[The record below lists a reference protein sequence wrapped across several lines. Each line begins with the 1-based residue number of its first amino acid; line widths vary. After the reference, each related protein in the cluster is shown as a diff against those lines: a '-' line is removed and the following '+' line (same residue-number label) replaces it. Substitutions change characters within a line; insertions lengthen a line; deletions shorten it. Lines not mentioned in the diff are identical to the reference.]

1 MARMLLL
8 AHASAALSAP
18 GTFSVTDYG
27 GVGDGRTLNTR
38 AFAAAFGAAH
48 AYYLASGAPGTVLAD
63 AGTFLS
69 GQIVL
74 LSGTTLS
81 VGPGAVLLASANASD
96 YPAAQAQWAFLYSSG
111 ATDIAVTGGGVV
123 NGNFEAYIGGFVAA
137 NDEFVPVGWPGCS
150 GECRPRL
157 AMLTDSQRITVHN
170 VSFVGSPDWTF
181 HVLNCSYV
189 HVYNWTQR
197 GDERWPNN
205 DGLDLDSSSHVLVED
220 SDIDTADDGVCIKG
234 STPGGQS
241 VNITV
246 RNCRIRSRSSA
257 VKYGSNCPILMANHT
272 FEDLY
277 IHDSNRGLALQA
289 RDGGLL
295 QDIVFRRIV
304 VNGTRFWPF
313 KWWGCVRLRAPS
325 SAQPVLARPRPHAL
339 YLTTPPPFRTPPP
352 SYPLGRDGGAIYI
365 SSMLRTAADPGTRVQ
380 RVLFEDI
387 TAYAENAAVLSGA
400 APGRALQD
408 ITLRRVRYTVTKRGN
423 YTVSNS
429 SGPSIEYDP
438 HPPGVPGR
446 VNMTGWMPGLYAEGV
461 GGLVLEDVD
470 IAFDNAVFQS
480 YWGGG
485 CVNTTRAGAPVTVK
499 GGSCIPPTPPT

>member
-1 MARMLLL
+1 M
-8 AHASAALSAP
+8 
-18 GTFSVTDYG
+18 TDYG

-38 AFAAAFGAAH
+38 AFAAALGAAH
-48 AYYLASGAPGTVLAD
+48 AYFLASGAPGTVVAD

-111 ATDIAVTGGGVV
+111 ATGIAVTGGGVV
-123 NGNFEAYIGGFVAA
+123 NGNFEQYIGGFEAA
-137 NDEFVPVGWPGCS
+137 WDEFVPVGWPGCS

-157 AMLTDSQRITVHN
+157 AMLTDSTRITVSN

-181 HVLNCSYV
+181 HLLNCSYV

-205 DGLDLDSSSHVLVED
+205 DGIDLDSSSHVLVED

-234 STPGGQS
+234 STPGGAS
-241 VNITV
+241 VNVTV

-289 RDGGLL
+289 RDGGII

-313 KWWGCVRLRAPS
+313 KWWGCVCLAAPSCAAARAP
-325 SAQPVLARPRPHAL
+325 RRAL
-339 YLTTPPPFRTPPP
+339 PLSLLTPPTHPRARASRAPPSPPP
-352 SYPLGRDGGAIYI
+352 LRRDGGAIYI

-400 APGRALQD
+400 APGRALEN
-408 ITLRRVRYTVTKRGN
+408 ITLRRVHYTVTKRGN

-429 SGPSIEYDP
+429 SGPTIEYDP

-461 GGLVLEDVD
+461 SGLTLEDVG

-480 YWGGG
+480 YWGGE
-485 CVNTTRAGAPVTVK
+485 CINTTHAGAPVAVT
-499 GGSCIPPTPPT
+499 GGSCLPPTPHL